1 MHDELIQKIK
11 LLRSWYV
18 PQDETDRFEGTGH
31 PWFPLTTREIA
42 EKEAEI
48 VPLICNELLK
58 RLEGE
63 QAKSS

>member
-1 MHDELIQKIK
+1 MHDALIQKIK

-18 PQDETDRFEGTGH
+18 PQDEDTRFEGTSH
-31 PWFPLTTREIA
+31 PWFPLSTMEITKI
-42 EKEAEI
+42 ETEV
-48 VPLICNELLK
+48 VPLICDELLK

>member
-18 PQDETDRFEGTGH
+18 FQEADANTKGTEH
-31 PWFPLTTREIA
+31 PWFALPWKELTQLESENVRL
-42 EKEAEI
+42 
-48 VPLICNELLK
+48 VCDELLK

-63 QAKSS
+63 QVKSS